1 MSENILYLPVSLGEA
16 IDKCTILHI
25 KLEKIKDNR
34 KLDVQIE
41 YDLLFEKLT
50 AFINSYNLYYKIM
63 KQINI
68 DIWDMM
74 DQLRDG
80 QLSEKNYLSIC
91 KECIESNDVRFRIKN
106 KINNLSK
113 SILKEQKGYNTT
125 RIVIDI
131 RGTIVFDND
140 ELYKIIRYNSFIY
153 DQIFVLCEDGKIN
166 LFHDKIKDDHCIS
179 FGSEIDNNFL
189 NSKTKIIVFADKDKL
204 NVLNE
209 LNIDNKIINNYFI
222 HFE

>member
-1 MSENILYLPVSLGEA
+1 MTENILYLPVSLGEA
-16 IDKCTILHI
+16 IDKLTILDI
-25 KLEKIKDNR
+25 KSEKIKDNR
-34 KLDVQIE
+34 KLDVQKE
-41 YDLLFEKLT
+41 YELLFEKLEC
-50 AFINSYNLYYKIM
+50 FVESYNLYYKMM
-63 KQINI
+63 KQINL

-80 QLSEKNYLSIC
+80 ELSEKNYLSIC
-91 KECIESNDVRFRIKN
+91 KECVESNDVRFRIKN

-153 DQIFVLCEDGKIN
+153 DQVFVLCEDGKID
-166 LFHDKIKDDHCIS
+166 FFYEKIKDDCIS

-204 NVLNE
+204 NILNE
-209 LNIDNKIINNYFI
+209 LNIDNKIISNYFV